1 MSELNSPQAAL
12 QMSAPTIEE
21 VRDAAA
27 AFSYGSPLIENG
39 YRGLIAEILV
49 AEALGAEWRIC
60 SGGWSGWDLEHV
72 SGCRIEVKQSAARQT
87 WAAPKKASAPSFGIF
102 RENRLFRG
110 RDQMDSAGG
119 PASPHLRVRV
129 PPDHRPE
136 CGSSRC
142 KAVAVSC
149 GCYKPTSRDEVDHFG
164 QAQIDFR
171 NSEMGRVANRGRADP
186 RTVPR
191 GHRTI
196 RLLAVV
202 KSVPPDDADHN
213 HRQSKTGEQA

>member
-87 WAAPKKASAPSFGIF
+87 WAAPKKASAPSFGISEKTGYF
-102 RENRLFRG
+102 EDGIKWTPQAG
-110 RDQMDSAGG
+110 RPAHIYVFAYHPIIDQSA
-119 PASPHLRVRV
+119 
-129 PPDHRPE
+129 DHRDA
-136 CGSSRC
+136 RQWQFH
-142 KAVAVSC
+142 VVV
-149 GCYKPTSRDEVDHFG
+149 TS
-164 QAQIDFR
+164 QLPATKSITLAKLKSI
-171 NSEMGRVANRGRADP
+171 SETVKWGGL
-186 RTVPR
+186 RTVVEQTR
-191 GHRTI
+191 ARFEG
-196 RLLAVV
+196 
-202 KSVPPDDADHN
+202 PPHD
-213 HRQSKTGEQA
+213 